1 MFATTLSDSESS
13 NSDVEGVCDS
23 DGNYSASMAITMVDY
38 RDELSELV
46 DDIVY
51 ILKEKKMTFQMMRMC
66 TSMRVKRIFK
76 KCTMHCLKIVANMP
90 KLQRVLLKR

>member
-66 TSMRVKRIFK
+66 TSMRVIRILN
-76 KCTMHCLKIVANMP
+76 KCTMCCLKIMANILRLP
-90 KLQRVLLKR
+90 RV